1 MGNVRNLHA
10 MPPEP
15 EDKPLES
22 GEGEERSLCTS
33 CMAPNEPSAHFC
45 AKCGAP
51 MSPYAATGPF
61 ESVFAEGHV
70 YRQAAEKPRSLIVV
84 LGIWLVF
91 GMIAVGGAMM
101 LFLSREDGIEYVIM
115 GAFLLPVSLLMIWK
129 TTRNYLAH
137 RPRAETHD
145 S

>member
-1 MGNVRNLHA
+1 

-15 EDKPLES
+15 EDTPLDS
-22 GEGEERSLCTS
+22 GEGEEKALCTS

-101 LFLSREDGIEYVIM
+101 LFLGREDGIEYVIM
-115 GAFLLPVSLLMIWK
+115 GAFLLPVALVMIWK